1 MADCGHSAHAILRFV
16 TGNTFPCGHGLHSRK
31 TPKQKISTTTI
42 RIRKTTIKNRIPS
55 AFLHNHDKT
64 MFALTLFSHP
74 YQELCLSTRSLLST
88 TTRRCRETIASS
100 RILNHATV
108 KSPTINLFFFLNFPL
123 PLSSIRFFLLWNLS
137 SIDNTGAI
145 GFSRLSLPLSTTCP
159 TTTDSILKIHYRRR
173 HTRQTLL

>member
-1 MADCGHSAHAILRFV
+1 MPHTRFSVLLLTTLFPVDMVYIRGRPPNRKSQRPRYESA
-16 TGNTFPCGHGLHSRK
+16 
-31 TPKQKISTTTI
+31 KQRLKIT
-42 RIRKTTIKNRIPS
+42 IPS
-55 AFLHNHDKT
+55 VFLHNHDKT
-64 MFALTLFSHP
+64 MFTLTLFSHP

-123 PLSSIRFFLLWNLS
+123 PLPSIRFFLLWNLS

-145 GFSRLSLPLSTTCP
+145 DFSRLSLPLSTTCP
-159 TTTDSILKIHYRRR
+159 TTTDSILKIHYRTR